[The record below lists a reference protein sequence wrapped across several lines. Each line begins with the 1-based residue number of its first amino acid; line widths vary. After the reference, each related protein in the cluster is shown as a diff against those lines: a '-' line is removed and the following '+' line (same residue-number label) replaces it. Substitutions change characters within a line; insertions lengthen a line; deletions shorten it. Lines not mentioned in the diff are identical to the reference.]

1 MQGVCDCMDLPYAQ
15 CVSGVCASAYC
26 QGDNPAG
33 CYQTGCDDGYI
44 CTDDPNACTPSTC
57 FCNNEELYGYWYC
70 TEDCGGGSCIM
81 LGDINGDNLINVIDV
96 VSSVNT
102 ILQGSYNVTVDMNSD
117 TSLNVVDVVI
127 MINIILGD

>member
-1 MQGVCDCMDLPYAQ
+1 
-15 CVSGVCASAYC
+15 
-26 QGDNPAG
+26 
-33 CYQTGCDDGYI
+33 
-44 CTDDPNACTPSTC
+44 
-57 FCNNEELYGYWYC
+57 
-70 TEDCGGGSCIM
+70 M

-117 TSLNVVDVVI
+117 NSLNVVDVVI